1 MNTAI
6 SIMSI
11 QQLFTAA
18 RTHHAWQD
26 RDVADGLLR
35 EIYDLA
41 KWGATSANSL
51 PMRIVFVKSK
61 SAKEKL
67 MPAVAGGNVEQV
79 RAAPVTAI
87 VAYDQKFYDQLPTLF
102 PAFDARSLFAS
113 NPSLSEQTAF
123 RNGSLQGAYFI
134 LAARALG
141 LDTGPMSGF
150 DNAKVDQAFFEL
162 QRSLQEHTQRKEE
175 PVVATHRHLEMFG
188 QTKHSKVE
196 ATWMIGLHAED
207 RAPFHAQTVPG
218 QQIQ

>member
-1 MNTAI
+1 MNTPI

-26 RDVADGLLR
+26 RDIEDGLLH
-35 EIYDLA
+35 EVYDLA
-41 KWGATSANSL
+41 KWGPTSANSL

-61 SAKEKL
+61 AAKEKL
-67 MPAVAGGNVEQV
+67 MPALAGSNAEQV

-123 RNGSLQGAYFI
+123 RNSSLQGAYFI

-141 LDTGPMSGF
+141 LPTAQVNVFHRWALMRHWHVQ
-150 DNAKVDQAFFEL
+150 NTL
-162 QRSLQEHTQRKEE
+162 QSESSLPITYKE
-175 PVVATHRHLEMFG
+175 A
-188 QTKHSKVE
+188 
-196 ATWMIGLHAED
+196 
-207 RAPFHAQTVPG
+207 
-218 QQIQ
+218 

>member
-6 SIMSI
+6 SNQSA
-11 QQLFTAA
+11 QQLFTAG

-26 RDVADGLLR
+26 RDIADELLR

-41 KWGATSANSL
+41 KWGPTSANSL
-51 PMRIVFVKSK
+51 PMRIVFVKSA

-67 MPAVAGGNVEQV
+67 VTALTGSNVEQV

-102 PAFDARSLFAS
+102 PAFDVRSLFVS

-123 RNGSLQGAYFI
+123 RNSSLQGAYFI

-141 LDTGPMSGF
+141 LDSGPMSGF
-150 DNAKVDQAFFEL
+150 DNAKVDQLFFENSSWKSNFL
-162 QRSLQEHTQRKEE
+162 CNVGYGDAAK
-175 PVVATHRHLEMFG
+175 
-188 QTKHSKVE
+188 
-196 ATWMIGLHAED
+196 LHPRGPRLDFDQACII
-207 RAPFHAQTVPG
+207 A
-218 QQIQ
+218 

>member
-6 SIMSI
+6 SNTSI
-11 QQLFTAA
+11 EQLFTAA
-18 RTHHAWQD
+18 RTHHAWLD
-26 RDVADGLLR
+26 KPVDDGLLQDV
-35 EIYDLA
+35 YDLA
-41 KWGATSANSL
+41 KWGPTSANSL

-67 MPAVAGGNVEQV
+67 MPALAGSNGEQV

-123 RNGSLQGAYFI
+123 RNSSLQGAYFI

-141 LDTGPMSGF
+141 LDAGPMSGF
-150 DNAKVDQAFFEL
+150 DNAKVDQTFFANSSWKSNFL
-162 QRSLQEHTQRKEE
+162 CNVGYGDAGK
-175 PVVATHRHLEMFG
+175 
-188 QTKHSKVE
+188 
-196 ATWMIGLHAED
+196 LHPRGPRLGFDQACII
-207 RAPFHAQTVPG
+207 A
-218 QQIQ
+218 

>member
-26 RDVADGLLR
+26 RDIVDGLLH

-41 KWGATSANSL
+41 KWGPTSANSL
-51 PMRIVFVKSK
+51 PMRIVFVKSN

-67 MPAVAGGNVEQV
+67 MPALAGSNVEQV

-113 NPSLSEQTAF
+113 NSSLSEQTAF
-123 RNGSLQGAYFI
+123 RNSSLQGAYFI
-134 LAARALG
+134 LAARAVG

-150 DNAKVDQAFFEL
+150 DNAKVDQAFFENSSWKSNFL
-162 QRSLQEHTQRKEE
+162 CN
-175 PVVATHRHLEMFG
+175 
-188 QTKHSKVE
+188 
-196 ATWMIGLHAED
+196 IGYGDAAKLHPRGPRLGFDQACII
-207 RAPFHAQTVPG
+207 A
-218 QQIQ
+218 